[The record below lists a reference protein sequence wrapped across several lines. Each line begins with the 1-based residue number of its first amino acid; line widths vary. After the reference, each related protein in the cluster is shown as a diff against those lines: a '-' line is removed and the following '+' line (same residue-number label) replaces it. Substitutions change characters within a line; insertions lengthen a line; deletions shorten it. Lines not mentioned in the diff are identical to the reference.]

1 MNIIQLIT
9 NFTNNFNETFG
20 INITT
25 LNLEEKI
32 RNIGDEFTKQLYE
45 EYLSQLESEDN
56 DGIYDTF
63 TFNRESTAFRERFD
77 EVSYRIASFQD
88 EFLSDWEDARA
99 MLTGEAS
106 RATTKDKEGNSIPNN
121 SVNKLGNI
129 LPHYLR
135 K

>member
-1 MNIIQLIT
+1 MMAIRAAYANKRRT
-9 NFTNNFNETFG
+9 EMFNLNENRVNSG
-20 INITT
+20 LKPLT
-25 LNLEEKI
+25 LK
-32 RNIGDEFTKQLYE
+32 
-45 EYLSQLESEDN
+45 EYLLQLEPEDN

-63 TFNRESTAFRERFD
+63 QFNKDSTAFKERFD
-77 EVSYRIASFQD
+77 EVSYRIASYQD
-88 EFLSDWEDARA
+88 EFLSDWEDAKA

-129 LPHYLR
+129 LSHYLR